1 MKIKLDDI
9 GEKALENTLER
20 VTSGR
25 LDPSLRKKN
34 EEPESMTQYKR
45 GEKDDAD

>member
-20 VTSGR
+20 VNSGR

-34 EEPESMTQYKR
+34 DPTQFWVR
-45 GEKDDAD
+45 PF